1 MEYKT
6 YQQVVEELAPEQWP
20 YHGLTSHVLTRR
32 KLVRNDEQIEF
43 VDSSAADL
51 IATLKRQAGK
61 SIWVCGGANVI
72 NQLIEAD
79 LVDEYYLTIMPI
91 ILGDGIRLF
100 ETHEKSLPLR
110 LVTSSSENGVLTCIY
125 HRRTQN

>member
-6 YQQVVEELAPEQWP
+6 YQQVVEELAPEQLP

-61 SIWVCGGANVI
+61 SIWGCGGANVI

-100 ETHEKSLPLR
+100 ETHEKR
-110 LVTSSSENGVLTCIY
+110 YRCG
-125 HRRTQN
+125 